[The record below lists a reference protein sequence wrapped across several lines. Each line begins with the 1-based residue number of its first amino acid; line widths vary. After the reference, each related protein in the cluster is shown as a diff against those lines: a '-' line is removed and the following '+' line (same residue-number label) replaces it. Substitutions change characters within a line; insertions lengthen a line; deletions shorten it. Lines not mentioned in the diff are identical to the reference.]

1 MIKESYFLYSTL
13 AISTLSYIFFLKFAK
28 IIGNY
33 LKIDD
38 IPDNRRKIHKIKT
51 PKIACFS
58 LATLMFFVLMMN
70 NIFIF
75 YPKDF
80 NIIIISSLS
89 IFFIGFI
96 DDRVNLS
103 PYKKILSISFILLIY
118 LYFSENL
125 IIEKFYIKTYD
136 LFVPLYKL
144 KFFFTILCI
153 LLLINSLN
161 LADGINGLA
170 IGITFFWLFYIIQ
183 IYKLSFNFI
192 IIIILSNL
200 MLSFFY
206 TFKGRHF
213 LGDNGSLMLGSF
225 VALTAIYGNNLYIQS
240 GIFSNSA
247 EQLIII
253 FLLPGLDMFRLFIE
267 RIYKK
272 QNPFI
277 ADKNHI
283 HHYLIKKFSLAK
295 SLFLYF
301 LFMNL
306 PIIASLYLKFSL
318 IYILI
323 IFVILYFF
331 VIYYLKN
338 YFAISY

>member
-1 MIKESYFLYSTL
+1 MIKESYFLYS
-13 AISTLSYIFFLKFAK
+13 ASVISILSYIFFLRYAK
-28 IIGNY
+28 KISNY
-33 LKIDD
+33 LKIND

-51 PKIACFS
+51 PKTACFS
-58 LATLMFFVLMMN
+58 LVTLLLFVLIMN

-80 NIIIISSLS
+80 NIIIICSLS
-89 IFFIGFI
+89 IFFIGFV
-96 DDRVNLS
+96 DDRANLS
-103 PYKKILSISFILLIY
+103 PYKKILFISFILIIS

-136 LFVPLYKL
+136 LFIPLNKFKL
-144 KFFFTILCI
+144 FFTILCI

-170 IGITFFWLFYIIQ
+170 IGISFFWLFYIIQ

-192 IIIILSNL
+192 IITILSNL

-206 TFKGRHF
+206 TFKGKHF
-213 LGDNGSLMLGSF
+213 LGDSGSLMLGAF
-225 VALTAIYGNNLYIQS
+225 VALTAIYGNNFYLQA
-240 GIFSNSA
+240 GIFPNNA
-247 EQLIII
+247 EQLIIL

-267 RIYKK
+267 RIYKG
-272 QNPFI
+272 QNPLV

-283 HHYLIKKFSLAK
+283 HHYLIKQFSLAK
-295 SLFLYF
+295 TLFLYF
-301 LFMNL
+301 SFMNL

-323 IFVILYFF
+323 IFVIFYYF
-331 VIYYLKN
+331 VIFYLKN
-338 YFAISY
+338 YFAISH